1 MGIKDI
7 YQQYNFIEL
16 DKMDNTYI
24 DGSKCIDTITASESI
39 LSFVEGCRL
48 YEINK
53 ILDTD
58 HRGYIVDVNLIVY
71 FDQEFRSWD
80 QINKSLLDPGKR
92 SYREKFEEL
101 IDKTLDSMDIEGN
114 LAKLIEGSS
123 SK

>member
-1 MGIKDI
+1 
-7 YQQYNFIEL
+7 
-16 DKMDNTYI
+16 
-24 DGSKCIDTITASESI
+24 
-39 LSFVEGCRL
+39 L

-71 FDQEFRSWD
+71 FDQEFSSWD

-101 IDKTLDSMDIEGN
+101 IEKTLDSMDIEGN
-114 LAKLIEGSS
+114 LAKLIKGSS